1 VQTGVFSSTENALAL
16 QARLKDQGI
25 PAFVETRVVVGPF
38 RNRAEAEAAKKRL
51 RELGLQGLVS
61 ERK

>member
-1 VQTGVFSSTENALAL
+1 VFSSTENALAL
-16 QARLKDQGI
+16 QTRLKEQGI
-25 PAFVETRVVVGPF
+25 PAFVETRVVAGPF
-38 RNRAEAEAAKKRL
+38 RSRAEADAARKRL